1 MSFGLNQYLTL
12 GMAGITSKQISFS
25 PGGRIIHIC
34 SRLRNPESPLR
45 ATCSLLAHMLS
56 KWLKYHHGAHF
67 QMRKLRD
74 LIKVTQLSML
84 NARTNLGS
92 VQFSRSVMSNSLR
105 HRESQHA
112 RAPGPSPTPRVHSNS
127 CPSSQLMPSN
137 DLILCH
143 PLLLLPPIPPIIR
156 VFSSESA
163 LCMRWPKY
171 WSFNFTISP
180 SNEHP
185 LLISFRMD

>member
-34 SRLRNPESPLR
+34 SRLRNPGSLLR
-45 ATCSLLAHMLS
+45 ATCSLQGRMQS
-56 KWLKYHHGAHF
+56 KRLKYHHGAHF
-67 QMRKLRD
+67 KMRKLRD

-84 NARTNLGS
+84 NTRTNLGS

-112 RAPGPSPTPRVHSNS
+112 KHVHHQLPEFAQTHVHRVGDAIQRSHPLPSASPPAPNPSPH
-127 CPSSQLMPSN
+127 QGL
-137 DLILCH
+137 
-143 PLLLLPPIPPIIR
+143 
-156 VFSSESA
+156 FQ
-163 LCMRWPKY
+163 
-171 WSFNFTISP
+171 
-180 SNEHP
+180 
-185 LLISFRMD
+185 